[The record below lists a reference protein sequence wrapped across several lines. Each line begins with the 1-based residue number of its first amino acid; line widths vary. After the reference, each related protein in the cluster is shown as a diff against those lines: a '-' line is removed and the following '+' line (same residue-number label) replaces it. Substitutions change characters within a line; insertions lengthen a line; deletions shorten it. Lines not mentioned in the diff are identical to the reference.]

1 MTGEARQRLKFVLAF
16 AIVYIVWG
24 STYLA
29 IRIGVADLPPALLA
43 GARNTSAGV
52 VLMLFAWWRTG
63 MAPWRSPDWK
73 IAIPVGLAMIALANG
88 FTTWSE
94 DWVPSNQAALISVCS
109 ALWTAWFGT
118 FGPRGHAL
126 SIRAKTGL
134 AIGFVGALLLFVP
147 GHGFSFQHLGA
158 QMLLLISTASWA
170 AGAMWGRHKDPQT
183 PPLML
188 ASMQMLVGGVALLA
202 VGFGTGEA
210 SQWQWTVKGVG
221 SVVYLAVFG
230 SIMSYTTYIWLI
242 RRVTPD
248 KLSTIAYVNPL
259 VAVIL
264 GWIVLG
270 ETLNVW
276 QFVGMMVLLGGVVL
290 INTPAHSL
298 VKSMFKKKNKE
309 SVPPPAA
316 TS

>member
-1 MTGEARQRLKFVLAF
+1 MTSDARQRLQFILAF

-43 GARNTSAGV
+43 GARNTSAAV
-52 VLMLFAWWRTG
+52 VLMLIAWQRTG

-73 IAIPVGLAMIALANG
+73 IAVPVGLAMIALANG
-88 FTTWSE
+88 FTTWGE

-109 ALWTAWFGT
+109 ALFTAWFGT

-126 SIRAKTGL
+126 SVRAKTGL
-134 AIGFVGALLLFVP
+134 AIGFVGALLLLMP

-158 QMLLLISTASWA
+158 QLLILISTASWA
-170 AGAMWGRHKDPQT
+170 GGAMWGRHKQPTT

-188 ASMQMLVGGVALLA
+188 ASMQMLTGGVALLI
-202 VGFGTGEA
+202 VGFATGEA
-210 SQWQWTVKGVG
+210 SQWQWTFRGVG
-221 SVVYLAVFG
+221 AVVYLAVFG
-230 SIMSYTTYIWLI
+230 SCLSYTTYIWLV
-242 RRVTPD
+242 RKVTPD

-264 GWIVLG
+264 GWVVLG
-270 ETLNVW
+270 ETLNGW
-276 QFVGMMVLLGGVVL
+276 QVGGMFVLLFGVLL
-290 INTPAHSL
+290 INTRAGSFAKQL
-298 VKSMFKKKNKE
+298 ILRR
-309 SVPPPAA
+309 
-316 TS
+316 T